1 MKELSNTFFKGD
13 DHILKSFEK
22 VMIDALNVKHN
33 SSDGGAWYCYCIRY
47 SSNPLKLQ
55 YILCPFNFGSFCK
68 RLQAIRYVARKEGEK
83 VLLGK
88 LNDKEN

>member
-1 MKELSNTFFKGD
+1 
-13 DHILKSFEK
+13 
-22 VMIDALNVKHN
+22 MIDALNVKHN

-88 LNDKEN
+88 LNNKEN